1 MDRPVLDTSNKPL
14 LILAGPTGVGKSDIA
29 IKLALDLGGEIISAD
44 SVAVYRGLDIG
55 SAKPTRKM
63 METVPHH
70 MVDILDPDEY
80 FGVDEFVRLA
90 GQAMTDIWGRG
101 HLPIITGGTGFYIQA
116 LLYDIDFDDES
127 EPDDGY
133 REILGEK
140 ASTEEGR
147 LELYEMLKKTDPEY
161 AETVHPNNSRRVI
174 RALEYNKH
182 TGRLFS
188 ELNKEQKNRTSPYD
202 FCYVALD
209 LDRES
214 LYKRIDLRVDKMME
228 AGLPGE
234 VRGLK
239 DKGYGSDLNS
249 MSSIGYKEIMS
260 YLEGR
265 YDLDTAI
272 EEIKKNSRHYA
283 KRQLTWLRRERD
295 VIFMSRDL
303 QDENDEDNIVTKIE
317 ELLAKKGITVI

>member
-1 MDRPVLDTSNKPL
+1 MVRPVLDTSEKPL

-29 IKLALDLGGEIISAD
+29 IKLALDIGGEIISAD

-188 ELNKEQKNRTSPYD
+188 ELNKEQRNRISPYD

-249 MSSIGYKEIMS
+249 MSSIGYKEMMA

-265 YDLDTAI
+265 YDLDTAV

-317 ELLAKKGITVI
+317 ELLTKKGITVI